1 MAEAQMEVGEDRQK
15 RPRAGVFAAY
25 LLLRGAIGLFLLSS
39 LVVLGIGLAAIA
51 ASRNPA
57 LHLSLH
63 ESGLGSGLRARISQ
77 GIADASHRVEP
88 APALGIDYLFSLFNL
103 GLAVFLVWLRP
114 RDRTANLLAVGMIG
128 TAAVFNLQAVS
139 VYEALPKTILETSL
153 FSLHQLLAGGA
164 YVAALLLFPDGRL
177 IPRWPRWAQAA
188 LYLPLGALVTR
199 LAFIGA
205 DVETTSNI
213 VRTILFF
220 GLLTPLAAVFS
231 QGYRYRRSPTAEQR
245 QQSKLLFW
253 ALVPA
258 LAVGLFVLTKGVRSA
273 LAPEFE
279 GRSLHDLPHG
289 LFRVFQPVF
298 ALIPIALFIGL
309 IRYRLWKI
317 DRVISRTLLYGLL
330 VASITGIYVGVVV
343 GLGRLVGA
351 GANNLALSVA
361 ATGLVAIGFQPAKE
375 RLQRLANRVVYGKR
389 ATPYEVLSELSKG
402 MVEAYGTEELLERM
416 ARGLAEGT
424 AAEASEVWLRV
435 GAELRLA
442 AAYPPRPDGAD
453 PKHLIDAEVPD
464 FPGWD
469 KACPVRHQSELLGIL
484 AVRKPE
490 GESLSLSEDKLV
502 SDLASQAALFLR
514 NVRLTAELLD
524 RLEDLR
530 ASRQR
535 LVSAQDEER
544 RRIER
549 NLHDGAQQQLV
560 ALKMKLALAEKIAG
574 QKGPELKPL
583 LAQFRQDA
591 DEALETLRD
600 LARGIYPPLLAAE
613 GLVAALSAHARKLPI
628 DVEVTGDDI
637 PRLGQEVEAAV
648 YFCCLEALQNVLKYA
663 EASRAEVHLAR
674 VDHRLEVAVTD
685 DGKGFDCQTVGK
697 GAGLQNMEDRIEAL
711 GGNLKIKSVPGRGTS
726 LTVVVP
732 LQQAQITPSS
742 SGSMQD
748 GDGSP
753 APEVPARPGAEPQP
767 A

>member
-1 MAEAQMEVGEDRQK
+1 MKSRKDK
-15 RPRAGVFAAY
+15 TTLKAGDSRRMPAGLLVQVIIAAFS
-25 LLLRGAIGLFLLSS
+25 ASS
-39 LVVLGIGLAAIA
+39 LVVLGMGVAAVF

-57 LHLSLH
+57 LHLSFH
-63 ESGLGSGLRARISQ
+63 ESGLGSDLKARITQ

-88 APALGIDYLFSLFNL
+88 PFALAIDYLFSLFNL
-103 GLAVFLVWLRP
+103 GLALFLVWLRP
-114 RDRTANLLAVGMIG
+114 RDRAAGLLAVGMIG
-128 TAAVFNLQAVS
+128 TSAVFNLQAVS
-139 VYEALPKTILETSL
+139 VYEALPKTALETGL

-164 YVAALLLFPDGRL
+164 YVAALLLFPDGKL
-177 IPRWPRWAQAA
+177 IPRWPGWAQAL
-188 LYLPLGALVTR
+188 LYLPLAALVAR
-199 LAFIGA
+199 LAFIGEEVQA
-205 DVETTSNI
+205 ASSTST

-231 QGYRYRRSPTAEQR
+231 QGYRYRRSQTAEER

-258 LAVGLFVLTKGVRSA
+258 LAMGLFVLTQGVRSL

-279 GRSLHDLPHG
+279 GRSLHDLPETV
-289 LFRVFQPVF
+289 FRVFQPVF
-298 ALIPIALFIGL
+298 ALIPIALFVGL
-309 IRYRLWKI
+309 IHYRLWKI

-330 VASITGIYVGVVV
+330 VAFITAVYVGMVV
-343 GLGRLVGA
+343 GIGRLVGA
-351 GANNLALSVA
+351 GANNLVLSVA

-389 ATPYEVLSELSKG
+389 ATPYEVLSELSEG
-402 MVEAYGTEELLERM
+402 MVEAYGTEELLPRM
-416 ARGLAEGT
+416 ARVLAEGT
-424 AAEASEVWLRV
+424 AAESAEVWLRV
-435 GAELRLA
+435 GSELRPA
-442 AAYPPRPDGAD
+442 AAYPERSGDPPDPRPLNDDGL
-453 PKHLIDAEVPD
+453 PE

-469 KACPVRHQSELLGIL
+469 KAHPVQHQSELLGMIM
-484 AVRKPE
+484 VRKPE

-502 SDLASQAALFLR
+502 SDLASQAGLFLR

-535 LVSAQDEER
+535 LVAAQDQER

-560 ALKMKLALAEKIAG
+560 ALKMKMALAEKMAE

-583 LAQFRQDA
+583 LEEFGRDA

-613 GLVAALSAHARKLPI
+613 GLIFALKAHARKLPFE
-628 DVEVTGDDI
+628 VEVTGGDI
-637 PRLGQEVEAAV
+637 GRQSQEIEAAV
-648 YFCCLEALQNVLKYA
+648 YFCCLEALQNVSKYA
-663 EASRAEVHLAR
+663 DASHAR
-674 VDHRLEVAVTD
+674 VELSRLNHRLMFSVID
-685 DGKGFDCQTVGK
+685 DGKGFDFQSVGR

-711 GGNLKIKSVPGRGTS
+711 GGSIEVESAPGRGTA
-726 LTVVVP
+726 LTGTIP
-732 LQQAQITPSS
+732 LLQEQGSKPAGATNKEPAQPQA
-742 SGSMQD
+742 
-748 GDGSP
+748 
-753 APEVPARPGAEPQP
+753 PARQGSEPQL